1 MSHACDCCGK
11 QHDNDDDYCAACYER
26 VWRVGQPM
34 RTADLDA
41 LAAYDQPQPTRD
53 PRSVSVLPL
62 ATEMVSHSPHTLWAI
77 PALEARTQ
85 LGKARYGDAL
95 HTYNGRDPVRDLRE
109 EILDAVQYL
118 AQAIAEGRIHG
129 DQADHIEGSL
139 TCIVANLK
147 PDLKEVP

>member
-1 MSHACDCCGK
+1 MSQACDCCGK
-11 QHDNDDDYCAACYER
+11 PHDDDYCAACYER

-34 RTADLDA
+34 RTADLEA

-53 PRSVSVLPL
+53 PRSVPVLPL
-62 ATEMVSHSPHTLWAI
+62 ATEMMSHSPHTLWAI

-95 HTYNGRDPVRDLRE
+95 HTHNGRNSLRDLRE

-118 AQAIAEGRIHG
+118 AQAIAEGRIQG
-129 DQADHIEGSL
+129 DQASLIEDCL
-139 TCIVANLK
+139 TCIVATLQPGPKEPK
-147 PDLKEVP
+147 P